1 VQSSHTFTI
10 GSAVFDERNLVS
22 AAGLLPVMELAEQ
35 TGLSRLI
42 GERVDLPS
50 TRVASGAVNPAG
62 KLTTII
68 AGMMCGADSIDDVNL
83 LRAGGTPRVFHEVY
97 APSTLGILLREFT
110 FGHANQLAAVA
121 REHLVALARR
131 VPLLPGIEQRA
142 FLDIDSLLRPV
153 YGPAKQGASF
163 GHAKIAGRALLR
175 RGLSPLVT
183 TLSTTR
189 AAPVIAEAWL
199 RGGKTGSGR
208 GAARQ
213 VKQAVATARAAGSSG
228 TIMLRG
234 DSAFG
239 TKKVIGA
246 CLDEQVEFSL
256 TLSRNKRLTKAIEAI
271 DDDAWTPVH
280 YPGAVEDPDT
290 GALISDAEVAE
301 TSYPLTIRGHG
312 RVTARL
318 VVRRVRDANYPDA
331 LFPVWR
337 YHPFFTNSDLPSTEA
352 DLTHRKHAIVETTFA
367 DLIAGPLAHLP
378 SGRFA
383 ANCAWLACAVITH
396 NLLRAAGTLAGGEHA
411 VARGATLR
419 RDLVTVPARYAAP
432 ARKPTLHLPA
442 HWPSQIRWKTLWD
455 NIIGYGPAIPR
466 AG

>member
-1 VQSSHTFTI
+1 MQSSYTFTV
-10 GSAVFDERNLVS
+10 GSAVFDEHNLVS
-22 AAGLLPVMELAEQ
+22 AAGLIPVLELAEQ
-35 TGLSRLI
+35 TGLSKLI
-42 GERVDLPS
+42 GEHVDLPS
-50 TRVASGAVNPAG
+50 TRVASGAVNAAG
-62 KLTTII
+62 KLSSII
-68 AGMMCGADSIDDVNL
+68 AGMICGADCIDDVNV
-83 LRAGGTPRVFHEVY
+83 LRAGGTPRVFDEVY
-97 APSTLGILLREFT
+97 APSTLGIFLREFT

-121 REHLVALARR
+121 RAHLVALAKRT
-131 VPLLPGIEQRA
+131 PLLPGIEQRA

-153 YGPAKQGASF
+153 YGNAKQGASF

-175 RGLSPLVT
+175 RGLSPLIT
-183 TLSTTR
+183 TLSVPT

-199 RGGKTGSGR
+199 RSGKTGSGR

-213 VKQAVATARAAGSSG
+213 VKQAIGTARAAGAIG

-239 TKKVIGA
+239 TKKVIAG
-246 CLDEQVEFSL
+246 CLSEHAEFSL
-256 TLSRNKRLTKAIEAI
+256 SLSRNRRVTKAIEAI
-271 DDDAWTPVH
+271 DDDAFTPVH
-280 YPGAVEDPDT
+280 YPGAVLDPDS

-301 TSYPLTIRGHG
+301 TTHTLTVRGHG
-312 RVTARL
+312 RLTARL

-337 YHPFFTNSDLPSTEA
+337 YHPFFTNSDLPTIEA

-396 NLLRAAGTLAGGEHA
+396 NLLRAAGTLAGGKHA

-419 RDLVTVPARYAAP
+419 RDLVNMPARFAAP
-432 ARKPTLHLPA
+432 ARKPMLHLPA
-442 HWPSQIRWKTLWD
+442 HWPWQIEWKTLWD
-455 NIIGYGPAIPR
+455 NIIGYTTALPR

>member
-1 VQSSHTFTI
+1 MQSSHTFTTE
-10 GSAVFDERNLVS
+10 SAVFDEQNLVS
-22 AAGLLPVMELAEQ
+22 AAGLVPVLELAEQ

-42 GERVDLPS
+42 GEHVQLPS
-50 TRVASGAVNPAG
+50 SRVASGAVNPAG
-62 KLTTII
+62 KLTSII
-68 AGMMCGADSIDDVNL
+68 AGMMCGADSIDDTNL

-121 REHLVALARR
+121 REHLATLAQRT
-131 VPLLPGIEQRA
+131 PLLPGIAERA

-153 YGPAKQGASF
+153 YGQAKQGASF

-175 RGLSPLVT
+175 KGLSPLIT
-183 TLSTTR
+183 TLCTPR

-213 VKQAVATARAAGSSG
+213 VKQAVTTARAAGAG
-228 TIMLRG
+228 AKIMLRG

-239 TKKVIGA
+239 TKKVIAA
-246 CLDEQVEFSL
+246 CLDEQIEFSL
-256 TLSRNKRLTKAIEAI
+256 TLSRNTRVTKTI
-271 DDDAWTPVH
+271 DSIDETAWTPVH
-280 YPGAVEDPDT
+280 YPGAVKDPDT

-301 TSYPLTIRGHG
+301 TTHTLSIRGRG

-318 VVRRVRDANYPDA
+318 VVRRVKDANYPDA

-337 YHPFFTNSDLPSTEA
+337 YHPFFTNSDLPTAEA
-352 DLTHRKHAIVETTFA
+352 DLTHRRHAIIETTFA
-367 DLIAGPLAHLP
+367 DLIDGPLAHIP
-378 SGRFA
+378 SGLFA
-383 ANCAWLACAVITH
+383 ANCAWLACAVIAH
-396 NLLRAAGTLAGGEHA
+396 NLLRAAGTIAGGHHA

-419 RDLVTVPARYAAP
+419 RDLVNVPARFAAP
-432 ARKPTLHLPA
+432 ARKPMLHLPA
-442 HWPSQIRWKTLWD
+442 HWPWQIGWKTLW
-455 NIIGYGPAIPR
+455 NNTTGYSPAIPR

>member
-1 VQSSHTFTI
+1 MQSSHTFSI
-10 GSAVFDERNLVS
+10 ESAVFDERNLVS
-22 AAGLLPVMELAEQ
+22 AGGLVPVLELAEQ

-42 GERVDLPS
+42 GEHVELPS

-68 AGMMCGADSIDDVNL
+68 AGMMCGADSIDDVNV
-83 LRAGGTPRVFHEVY
+83 LRAGGTPRVFDEVY
-97 APSTLGILLREFT
+97 APSTVGILLREFS
-110 FGHANQLAAVA
+110 FGHANQIAAAA
-121 REHLVALARR
+121 REHLIALAARTG
-131 VPLLPGIEQRA
+131 LLAGADERM
-142 FLDIDSLLRPV
+142 FVDIDSLLRPV
-153 YGPAKQGASF
+153 YGHQKQGASF

-175 RGLSPLVT
+175 KGLSPLIT
-183 TLSTTR
+183 TLSRPR

-213 VKQAVATARAAGSSG
+213 LKQAITTARAIDPDA
-228 TIMLRG
+228 TIMARG

-256 TLSRNKRLTKAIEAI
+256 TLSRNRRVTKAIEAI

-280 YPGAVEDPDT
+280 YPGAVFDPDT

-301 TSYPLTIRGHG
+301 TGYTLTVRGHG

-318 VVRRVRDANYPDA
+318 VVRRVKDARYPDA

-337 YHPFFTNSDLPSTEA
+337 YHPFFTNSDLPTTEA
-352 DLTHRKHAIVETTFA
+352 DITHRKHAIVETTFA
-367 DLIAGPLAHLP
+367 DLIDGPLAHIP
-378 SGRFA
+378 SGLFA
-383 ANCAWLACAVITH
+383 ANCAWLACAVIAH
-396 NLLRAAGTLAGGEHA
+396 NLLRAAGTLAGGAHA

-419 RDLVTVPARYAAP
+419 RDLVNVPARFAAP

-442 HWPSQIRWKTLWD
+442 HWPWQIGWKTLWD
-455 NIIGYGPAIPR
+455 NITGHSPAIPR